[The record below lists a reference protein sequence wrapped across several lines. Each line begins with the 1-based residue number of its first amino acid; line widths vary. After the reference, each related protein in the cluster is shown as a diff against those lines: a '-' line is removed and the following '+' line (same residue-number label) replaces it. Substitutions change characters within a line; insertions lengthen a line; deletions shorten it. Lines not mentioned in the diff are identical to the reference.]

1 MTRFEELLEG
11 HLAGELGPEEERE
24 FTALLAQE
32 GNRRTLTAHQTTA
45 VLLQGV
51 GRLPLSPSFTE
62 EVLASLPEK
71 RSPRWA
77 TVWRSLW
84 VPQTLRWNLA
94 SALALS
100 LVLAATPLVWRAF
113 TGPSAILT
121 GHHPAVTVIR
131 FTLHAPG
138 AERVSLVGDFN
149 GWRIDETFL
158 ADTTGHGYFSGAL
171 PLKPGR
177 YAYMFVIDGTRW
189 VTDPGA
195 EGHRD
200 DGFGN
205 RNAVVTIAE
214 TDQEND
220 DT

>member
-24 FTALLAQE
+24 FTALVAQE

-62 EVLASLPEK
+62 EVLASLSEQ

-113 TGPSAILT
+113 TGPSAIPT
-121 GHHPAVTVIR
+121 GRHPEVPALR
-131 FTLHAPG
+131 FTLHPPG
-138 AERVSLVGDFN
+138 LWRGSLVGGFQRW
-149 GWRIDETFL
+149 GV
-158 ADTTGHGYFSGAL
+158 HG
-171 PLKPGR
+171 
-177 YAYMFVIDGTRW
+177 
-189 VTDPGA
+189 
-195 EGHRD
+195 
-200 DGFGN
+200 
-205 RNAVVTIAE
+205 
-214 TDQEND
+214 
-220 DT
+220 

>member
-84 VPQTLRWNLA
+84 VPQSLRWNLA

-100 LVLAATPLVWRAF
+100 LVLAATPVVWRAF
-113 TGPSAILT
+113 TRARSSRGIIP
-121 GHHPAVTVIR
+121 R
-131 FTLHAPG
+131 
-138 AERVSLVGDFN
+138 
-149 GWRIDETFL
+149 
-158 ADTTGHGYFSGAL
+158 
-171 PLKPGR
+171 
-177 YAYMFVIDGTRW
+177 
-189 VTDPGA
+189 
-195 EGHRD
+195 
-200 DGFGN
+200 
-205 RNAVVTIAE
+205 
-214 TDQEND
+214 
-220 DT
+220 